1 MPLKPETLD
10 SEASSMSDTVWNL
23 LIWRYGHLRR
33 VKAPFRM
40 STVARRITRQSLHA
54 GVIIFI
60 PLSTAEYKP
69 QSGADWAADAAESFL
84 RKCPK
89 CLVDSIIGHGR
100 RRKQAH
106 DESHDWIGIRRGIC
120 KLCGMTFTFLP
131 LFSPPY
137 GHYSWIT
144 RGHAL
149 RDYFLEGKSLESAVP
164 MVKNPD
170 RLPAPS
176 TLRRWFR
183 ELDSQ
188 TLCRSFEELSPAGNT
203 QSPTREPIML
213 RKSSSFPFVEKA
225 IQAAG
230 QQPIAGAFFRKRPLT
245 CSWQS
250 LAPFLH
256 ILLPL
261 RC

>member
-1 MPLKPETLD
+1 MLT
-10 SEASSMSDTVWNL
+10 T
-23 LIWRYGHLRR
+23 
-33 VKAPFRM
+33 
-40 STVARRITRQSLHA
+40 ARSITRQSLHA

-60 PLSTAEYKP
+60 PLPIGQYKP
-69 QSGADWAADAAESFL
+69 QSEIDWVADAAESFL
-84 RKCPK
+84 RQCPK
-89 CLVDSIIGHGR
+89 CLSDSIIGHGR

-106 DESHDWIGIRRGIC
+106 DESHDWICIRRGIC

-137 GHYSWIT
+137 GHYSWIA

-149 RDYFLEGKSLESAVP
+149 RDYFLERKTLESAAP
-164 MVKNPD
+164 MVRDPD
-170 RLPAPS
+170 RLPSPS

-183 ELDSQ
+183 ELDSPA
-188 TLCRSFEELSPAGNT
+188 LCRSFEELSPACNT
-203 QSPTREPIML
+203 QSPTREPIIL
-213 RKSSSFPFVEKA
+213 RKGSSFPFVEKT

-230 QQPIAGAFFRKRPLT
+230 QQPVAGAFFRKRPLT

-256 ILLPL
+256 VLLPL
-261 RC
+261 RL